1 MKRMFNCFMF
11 VICAALISGLAGCAD
26 KKTCSPCATTQPQC
40 ASSQPACDD
49 ECEMSSC
56 NEECEMVVECVE
68 ERRPMERQGDRMI
81 HNAELADMT
90 VTDIHFLPH
99 RDALNSTGTQRL
111 SHLAWL
117 VDKYGGTIKLDL
129 KDPES
134 ELSQARLE
142 TVKAYLKTR
151 DLPECKIKVQI
162 GLSENEGMSA
172 KEGIEI
178 YNESRKPKDK

>member
-1 MKRMFNCFMF
+1 MKRRFNFYVC
-11 VICAALISGLAGCAD
+11 ICAALISGLAGCAD
-26 KKTCSPCATTQPQC
+26 KKRFPLRTTQPQC

-49 ECEMSSC
+49 ECELSC
-56 NEECEMVVECVE
+56 DEECEMVVECVE

-99 RDALNSTGTQRL
+99 RDTLNSTGTQRL